1 MITAKVAKDVLFQE
15 LEGEAVLLNTR
26 TGIYFGLNSMGMR
39 IWQLLSEHRDV
50 EKIATILL
58 GEYEIT
64 GDQLRTDLLD
74 FIEKLAS
81 KELVEVHGDKKKR

>member
-1 MITAKVAKDVLFQE
+1 MMTVKVAKDVLFQE

-39 IWQLLSEHRDV
+39 IWQLLSEHRGV

-58 GEYEIT
+58 DEYEIT
-64 GDQLRTDLLD
+64 GDQLRTDLLE
-74 FIEKLAS
+74 FIKKLAS
-81 KELVEVHGDKKKR
+81 KELVEVYGD